1 MTTGVPPLTSEA
13 RNRRSR
19 RLNLLAQIDLG
30 IIDKPMRLGQ
40 GQEHMGN
47 KGDNMDSESLE
58 YSMDW
63 FCWDNFNR
71 KPCFLPLN
79 MGVSCKFPP
88 KPIHWSIAD
97 IQWIWIK
104 TLMISMSIKTK
115 PSMMI

>member
-19 RLNLLAQIDLG
+19 RLNLLAQIDIG

-40 GQEHMGN
+40 GQEQMGN

-63 FCWDNFNR
+63 FCWENFNR
-71 KPCFLPLN
+71 KPWFLT
-79 MGVSCKFPP
+79 
-88 KPIHWSIAD
+88 
-97 IQWIWIK
+97 IK
-104 TLMISMSIKTK
+104 YGGFL
-115 PSMMI
+115 